1 MESQKRMK
9 PYVFLTRFLPQQV
22 TSELMKRFQLQYNRY
37 NRPLSK
43 AEIIRGVRKAE
54 GLISMLSDSIDQEI
68 MAAAPKLKV
77 IANYAVGYNNI
88 DIRAATHKNISVTN
102 TPGVLTEATADLTW
116 ALILAAARRIP
127 EAEQLLRSGQWTGW
141 APTQCVG
148 SDIYGKTLGII
159 GMGRIGQAVARR
171 AVGFSMKVVYYRR
184 HRLPIKEEKRL
195 KVHYLPVP
203 SLLKASDFVSL
214 HLPLTEKSYHLMD
227 RRAFR
232 LMKPTAFLINTA
244 RGPIVDEKALIEAIT
259 KKRIAGAG
267 LDVFEE
273 EPFVSTRLRKMKGSV
288 LLPHI
293 GSASRET
300 RIRMGFM
307 VCENLS
313 AVFKGKKPPHQVN

>member
-1 MESQKRMK
+1 MK
-9 PYVFLTRFLPQQV
+9 PHVFLTRSLPQQV
-22 TSELMKRFQLQYNRY
+22 TSELKKRFQLHDNRY
-37 NRPLSK
+37 HRPLSK
-43 AEIIRGVRKAE
+43 AEIIRGVRKAD
-54 GLISMLSDSIDQEI
+54 GLISMLNDSIDREI
-68 MAAAPKLKV
+68 MDAAPKLKI

-88 DIRAATHKNISVTN
+88 DMKVAIRKNIAVTN

-116 ALILAAARRIP
+116 ALLLAAARRIP
-127 EAEQLLRSGQWTGW
+127 EAEQLLRSGKWTGW

-148 SDIYGKTLGII
+148 SEVYGKTLGII

-171 AVGFSMKVVYYRR
+171 AFGFSMKVIYHRR
-184 HRLPIKEEKRL
+184 HRLPTKEEKRL
-195 KVHYLPVP
+195 KVRYLPLY
-203 SLLKASDFVSL
+203 SLLRASDYISL
-214 HLPLTEKSYHLMD
+214 HLPLTEKSYHLID

-232 LMKPTAFLINTA
+232 FMKSTAFLINTA

-273 EPFVSTRLRKMKGSV
+273 EPFVSARLRKMKGSV

-293 GSASRET
+293 GSAARET
-300 RIRMGFM
+300 RIRMGLM

-313 AVFKGKKPPHQVN
+313 AVFKGKKPPNQVN